1 MWLQPGLVEYEVTI
15 GKVPSLNQFYA
26 GGHWMI
32 RKKAKDKFAAE
43 VSEQLETYDK
53 VVLSTLEVICKSN
66 YRYDLDNSILAV
78 KFALDAFRRWGGI
91 EDDSTKFLTK
101 IKMEHDPDLEKGTA
115 KIKFAGIQK

>member
-1 MWLQPGLVEYEVTI
+1 MWVQPGLVTYEITI

-43 VSEQLETYDK
+43 VDEQLNTYDK
-53 VVLSTLEVICKSN
+53 VVLKTLNVRCSSN

-91 EDDSTKFLTK
+91 EDDSTKFLDK
-101 IKMEHDPDLEKGTA
+101 ITMVHDPDVEKSTA
-115 KIKFAGIQK
+115 KITLTGLAK

>member
-1 MWLQPGLVEYEVTI
+1 MWVQPRLVTYEITI

-43 VSEQLETYDK
+43 VSEQLDTYDK
-53 VVLSTLEVICKSN
+53 VVLKTLNVRCASN

-91 EDDSTKFLTK
+91 EDDSTKFLDK
-101 IKMEHDPDLEKGTA
+101 ITMVHDPDLEKSTA
-115 KIKFAGIQK
+115 KITLTGLVK

>member
-1 MWLQPGLVEYEVTI
+1 MWVQPGLVTYEITI

-43 VSEQLETYDK
+43 VSEQLDTYDK
-53 VVLSTLEVICKSN
+53 VVLKTLNVRCASN

-91 EDDSTKFLTK
+91 EDDSTKFLDK
-101 IKMEHDPDLEKGTA
+101 ITMVHDPDVEKSTA
-115 KIKFAGIQK
+115 KITLTGLAK

>member
-1 MWLQPGLVEYEVTI
+1 MRVQPGLVEYQITI

-43 VSEQLETYDK
+43 VSEQLDTYDK
-53 VVLSTLEVICKSN
+53 VVLKTLNVRCASN

-91 EDDSTKFLTK
+91 EDDSTKFLDK
-101 IKMEHDPDLEKGTA
+101 IIMVHDPTVEKATA
-115 KIKFAGIQK
+115 KITLSGLAK